1 MNHYIDIPKN
11 FEKKEELYSLVDNIL
26 NVITI
31 DAIFLSM
38 EQREGDAIYH
48 ILTLFV
54 DVNNNPIP
62 NEIMRLISK
71 MGKEHTDF
79 QIKIYTEEQS
89 EIGILRGSLYF
100 LEHCCLGEMVYAHP
114 EGTNLL
120 DYPELA
126 LGNILKRAGRYFDSE
141 MKKVK
146 TFAHTAD
153 ILIKE
158 GGYTIAAFNLHQ
170 AFELAFRFLE
180 QMCIGQSKVTHSI
193 ISHINYCKDYF
204 PKLGPFPKTSEMDNN
219 ELLLLLEHS
228 YSAARYGNEFEINK
242 GQVKI
247 IQSEFQSFVKQVEDI
262 FNRHLEDCREK
273 IHGDD
278 EDDSSQVFNKDENR
292 IEEPATTLNEPVDVI
307 LHETVTLIKKRMA
320 PTHIYLIKKRTFQ
333 THDESHFLEAF
344 DGSTDYIH
352 YWLFIVS
359 EKDNI
364 DSIHGI
370 VDTIQQKFQWTSL
383 CLCTETPEVFSKKLN
398 KDNLFFK
405 KIVSKAKLLFQG
417 KGVLDFMTKD
427 DSAIIETKK
436 TRQTI
441 SSRYRKARNYL
452 LVAESPID
460 DPLMAVHFIAL
471 AVEQTCLGLI
481 YGILKYRPKNYSLSH
496 LIKLCAYFYPNIHNY
511 FLTKTELDRD
521 LFQLLRN
528 ARSKLRFQI
537 RDEEIEEIKAD
548 MLIHRVKEFLTNSRD
563 FIHMT
568 QSTE

>member
-1 MNHYIDIPKN
+1 
-11 FEKKEELYSLVDNIL
+11 
-26 NVITI
+26 
-31 DAIFLSM
+31 M
-38 EQREGDAIYH
+38 EQKEGNSYYH

-62 NEIMRLISK
+62 NEILDLVSK

-79 QIKIYTEEQS
+79 RIKIYTEEQS

-126 LGNILKRAGRYFDSE
+126 LGNILKRAERYFDSE

-146 TFAHTAD
+146 AFANTAD

-158 GGYTIAAFNLHQ
+158 GDHTIATFNLHQ

-193 ISHINYCKDYF
+193 ISHINFCKEYF
-204 PKLGPFPKTSEMDNN
+204 PKLRPFPKTSEMDNN

-242 GQVKI
+242 RQSQI

-262 FNRHLEDCREK
+262 FNGHLELCRER

-278 EDDSSQVFNKDENR
+278 EGYSSQVFNKDENC
-292 IEEPATTLNEPVDVI
+292 IEELTTVLDKPVDAI
-307 LHETVTLIKKRMA
+307 LHEIVSLIKKRMA
-320 PTHIYLIKKRTFQ
+320 PTHIYLVKKRTFQ
-333 THDESHFLEAF
+333 THDENHFLDAF
-344 DGSTDYIH
+344 DGSTDCIH

-359 EKDNI
+359 ENGNI
-364 DSIHGI
+364 DSIHRI
-370 VDTIQQKFQWTSL
+370 VDTIQQKFQRISL
-383 CLCTETPEVFSKKLN
+383 CLCMETPEVFSKKLN

-405 KIVSKAKLLFQG
+405 TIVSKAKLLFQG
-417 KGVLDFMTKD
+417 EGVLDIMTKD
-427 DSAIIETKK
+427 DSPITKTKK

-441 SSRYRKARNYL
+441 SSRYRRARNYL

-460 DPLMAVHFIAL
+460 DPLMAVHFISL

-496 LIKLCAYFYPNIHNY
+496 LINLCAYFYPNIHNY
-511 FLTKTELDRD
+511 FPTKTELDRD

-548 MLIHRVKEFLTNSRD
+548 MLIHRIKEFLTNSRD
-563 FIHMT
+563 FIHTT

>member
-1 MNHYIDIPKN
+1 MDHYIDIAKN
-11 FEKKEELYSLVDNIL
+11 FEKKEELSSLVDNIL

-38 EQREGDAIYH
+38 EQKEGNSYYH

-62 NEIMRLISK
+62 NEILDLVSK

-79 QIKIYTEEQS
+79 RIKIYTEEQS

-126 LGNILKRAGRYFDSE
+126 LGNILKRAERYFDSE

-146 TFAHTAD
+146 AFANTAD

-158 GGYTIAAFNLHQ
+158 GDHTIATFNLHQ

-193 ISHINYCKDYF
+193 ISHINFCKEYF
-204 PKLGPFPKTSEMDNN
+204 PKLRPFPKTSEMDNN

-242 GQVKI
+242 RQSQI

-262 FNRHLEDCREK
+262 FNGHLELCRER

-278 EDDSSQVFNKDENR
+278 EGYSSQVFNKDENC
-292 IEEPATTLNEPVDVI
+292 IEELTTVLDKPVDAI
-307 LHETVTLIKKRMA
+307 LHEIVSLIKKRMA
-320 PTHIYLIKKRTFQ
+320 PTHIYLVKKRTFQ
-333 THDESHFLEAF
+333 THDENHFLDAF
-344 DGSTDYIH
+344 DGSTDCIH

-359 EKDNI
+359 ENGNI
-364 DSIHGI
+364 DSIHRI
-370 VDTIQQKFQWTSL
+370 VDTIQQKFQRISL
-383 CLCTETPEVFSKKLN
+383 CLCMETPEVFSKKLN

-405 KIVSKAKLLFQG
+405 TIVSKAKLLFQG
-417 KGVLDFMTKD
+417 EGVLDIMTKD
-427 DSAIIETKK
+427 DSPITKTKK

-441 SSRYRKARNYL
+441 SSRYRRARNYL

-460 DPLMAVHFIAL
+460 DPLMAVHFISL

-496 LIKLCAYFYPNIHNY
+496 LINLCAYFYPNIHNY
-511 FLTKTELDRD
+511 FPTKTELDRD

-548 MLIHRVKEFLTNSRD
+548 MLIHRIKEFLTNSRD
-563 FIHMT
+563 FIHTT

>member
-1 MNHYIDIPKN
+1 MEHYLSIPKN
-11 FEKKEELYSLVDNIL
+11 FEKKGELSNLIDNIL

-38 EQREGDAIYH
+38 EQGEGDAIYH
-48 ILTLFV
+48 ILTFFA

-62 NEIMRLISK
+62 NEILGFGLK
-71 MGKEHTDF
+71 KAKDHPDF
-79 QIKIYTEEQS
+79 RIKIYTEEQS

-126 LGNILKRAGRYFDSE
+126 LGNILKRAERYFDLE
-141 MKKVK
+141 MKKIK
-146 TFAHTAD
+146 AFTNTAD

-158 GGYTIAAFNLHQ
+158 GDHAIATFNLHQ

-180 QMCIGQSKVTHSI
+180 QMFIGQSKVTHSI

-247 IQSEFQSFVKQVEDI
+247 IQSEFKSFVKQVEDI
-262 FNRHLEDCREK
+262 FNEHLEDCRVR

-292 IEEPATTLNEPVDVI
+292 IEELITVLDEPIDAI
-307 LHETVTLIKKRMA
+307 LHETVTLIKTRMS
-320 PTHIYLIKKRTFQ
+320 PTHIYLVKKRTFQ

-344 DGSTDYIH
+344 DGSTDCTH
-352 YWLFIVS
+352 YWLFIVA
-359 EKDNI
+359 EKGNI

-383 CLCTETPEVFSKKLN
+383 CLCMETPEVFAKKLN

-417 KGVLDFMTKD
+417 ECVLDFMTKD
-427 DSAIIETKK
+427 DSPITETKK

-441 SSRYRKARNYL
+441 SSRYRRARNYL

-496 LIKLCAYFYPNIHNY
+496 LIKLCSYFFPNIHNY
-511 FLTKTELDRD
+511 FPTKTELDRD

-548 MLIHRVKEFLTNSRD
+548 MLIHRIKEFLTNSRD
-563 FIHMT
+563 FIHMS
-568 QSTE
+568 QSME